1 MDVVN
6 SCQPWQSGEDQWLVN
21 DAQRDR
27 VVDFLR
33 NSYVDGRLSPADFE
47 DRVSRALAA
56 VTRADLNAT
65 LAGLAVIGGRACSSQ
80 TARIAPGESL
90 AAGLIGL
97 SPLFL
102 GPLGPM
108 LGVAISP
115 RGSWTRR
122 QVAHQANFQVLA
134 LLLAMVVLGVVAKMG
149 MLVIAFPLVG
159 MAWFAGTI
167 THAAR
172 AFEGVEWTNPL
183 LDAIPLKFFDDGRR
197 RLTGSV
203 TRGR

>member
-1 MDVVN
+1 MN
-6 SCQPWQSGEDQWLVN
+6 SYQPWQSGGDQWLVN
-21 DAQRDR
+21 DVQRDR
-27 VVDFLR
+27 VVAFLR
-33 NSYVDGRLSPADFE
+33 TAYVDGRLSSADFE

-65 LAGLAVIGGRACSSQ
+65 LNGLAVIGGQARSSRAGRVAS
-80 TARIAPGESL
+80 GESL

-108 LGVAISP
+108 LGVAMSP

-134 LLLAMVVLGVVAKMG
+134 LLLAMVVLGVAANTT
-149 MLVIAFPLVG
+149 MLIIAFPLAG

-167 THAAR
+167 IHAAR

>member
-1 MDVVN
+1 MM
-6 SCQPWQSGEDQWLVN
+6 DQWLVN

-65 LAGLAVIGGRACSSQ
+65 LAGLAVIGGRVRSSQ

-108 LGVAISP
+108 LGVFLDSSSSCPSGQFPGACLVVGHGCVGGCCQNGHACHRRPP
-115 RGSWTRR
+115 RR
-122 QVAHQANFQVLA
+122 N
-134 LLLAMVVLGVVAKMG
+134 GVVRRDDHSRRSCLRG
-149 MLVIAFPLVG
+149 CRVDES
-159 MAWFAGTI
+159 
-167 THAAR
+167 AAR
-172 AFEGVEWTNPL
+172 RDPAEVL
-183 LDAIPLKFFDDGRR
+183 RR
-197 RLTGSV
+197 RSASADGFGDSGPM
-203 TRGR
+203 R